1 MVMPYSSN
9 AARRQVVAMAG
20 VLLLAGCASRPL
32 TEQASSVANIGQRLL
47 TPESNAGQPG
57 EIQPYELSGRE
68 VFRMPE
74 PLQAPL
80 PQLPSSAERQSM
92 PAVTVCLNVVLDE
105 QGRVQRSFPLLA
117 HSQCGAG
124 NDGQN
129 AWLLQAASE
138 AVQQWRFS
146 AAAICHFA
154 PGHAPVAADD
164 CSGAEQVEPVPVTL
178 PYAFTFEIVQG
189 QARVRLEQAAH

>member
-1 MVMPYSSN
+1 MKMHGMGASL
-9 AARRQVVAMAG
+9 AG
-20 VLLLAGCASRPL
+20 TAGLLLALAGCASRPVN
-32 TEQASSVANIGQRLL
+32 EQASSVANIGQRLL

-80 PQLPSSAERQSM
+80 PQLPVLAERQSM

-178 PYAFTFEIVQG
+178 PYAFTFEIVKG
-189 QARVRLEQAAH
+189 QAQVRLQSAAQ